1 MGYIPIL
8 KIIITQVQK
17 SQVIYR
23 LFISIMDKPIIEP
36 LRSLRSEMQ
45 TRYYRASKSRMIKR
59 KDLINIARKNETLRR
74 KEIVYTAEEWKQ
86 IEDRAKKCHL
96 KTATFI
102 RAMSLDGGVTVVDL
116 KGLAPLLNGMRIIS
130 NNVNQVARKAN
141 ETNSLYATDVETL
154 REEVGQLCRI

>member
-1 MGYIPIL
+1 
-8 KIIITQVQK
+8 
-17 SQVIYR
+17 
-23 LFISIMDKPIIEP
+23 
-36 LRSLRSEMQ
+36 
-45 TRYYRASKSRMIKR
+45 MIF
-59 KDLINIARKNETLRR
+59 IARKNETLRR

-141 ETNSLYATDVETL
+141 ETNSIYAEDVDIL
-154 REEVGQLCRI
+154 RKEVSLLCRTVSQWLSTTTFKKL

>member
-1 MGYIPIL
+1 M
-8 KIIITQVQK
+8 
-17 SQVIYR
+17 
-23 LFISIMDKPIIEP
+23 
-36 LRSLRSEMQ
+36 
-45 TRYYRASKSRMIKR
+45 
-59 KDLINIARKNETLRR
+59 INIARKNETLRR

-141 ETNSLYATDVETL
+141 ETNSIYADDVEKM
-154 REEVGQLCRI
+154 REGVSLLCRTVSQWLSTVTLTKP